1 MARTLAVIEGLT
13 LFLVVSVL
21 ILGWVQ
27 PMVIDWID
35 LAGVLGQALALSA
48 CCIVAFYYNDL
59 YDLRVVRTFGDF
71 AVRLI
76 QAFGVAFILLAGFYT
91 AFPGTRIADGV
102 FFSSFLLIFGVLLP
116 HPGPLLLGD
125 AEPAVPR
132 ARPDPGLEPPRRPD
146 RGGDRGAAA
155 PPAAGGRHRARC
167 PRRSRDSARLRRV
180 WPDGRL
186 AQIIDEVRPDRIV
199 VALGERRGRLPVRTL
214 LEPASPV

>member
-71 AVRLI
+71 AVRLL

-91 AFPGTRIADGV
+91 AFPGTRIAEGV
-102 FFSSFLLIFGVLLP
+102 FFSSFLLISGSSSR
-116 HPGPLLLGD
+116 PGPLLLGD
-125 AEPAVPR
+125 AEPAVQER
-132 ARPDPGLEPPRRPD
+132 ALILGSSPLAAQIVAEIARRTRQRVVASRPM
-146 RGGDRGAAA
+146 
-155 PPAAGGRHRARC
+155 PPAPG
-167 PRRSRDSARLRRV
+167 PARLRRV
-180 WPDGRL
+180 WPDEHL
-186 AQIIDEVRPDRIV
+186 AQNIHEVRPMDR
-199 VALGERRGRLPVRTL
+199 RRI
-214 LEPASPV
+214 ASAHASRPHTAGCPPHR